1 MINFK
6 VIKFIAKAHKK
17 EVPEDIKEFMNTE
30 RKGQKIGDMDFIHF
44 IRAMRKEA
52 RE

>member
-6 VIKFIAKAHKK
+6 VVKFIAKAHKK

-44 IRAMRKEA
+44 IRAMKKEA
-52 RE
+52 RK